1 MMEMDDE
8 QKKASMKDLYDKL
21 WQARDFEISHQ
32 WQRSVFLA
40 TFIVLLFTIYF
51 TFLGTL
57 VEYGKN
63 DSDVYVASANGSMAL
78 FDEIAHDSDNVAVY
92 VEKNS
97 DNGNAN
103 CCLYVIVLDA
113 LSILGFSFSVLWI
126 CMARGSKYMYERIES
141 GISQT
146 YGRGFFDETVQ
157 IELKKEF
164 LDNLW
169 TAGRAGRV
177 PRHSALPL
185 SEYNHRILGF
195 GGSPFSSSRINICIG
210 YLFAVVWTVAVMGN
224 PQLVRSVIECS
235 KMPWWLCCPYYHIE
249 AIVVLI
255 ISAYAISYHVLSAGY
270 HNFWAYL
277 RITIRNT
284 LSRIP
289 GRRNLGRNP
298 NRLQLDWVFNFL
310 HEDQQANEFVF
321 KNVRDELIRYRQ
333 TCDNPLEQ
341 LILGEMNLNQQQHVV
356 HALIERRRIAR
367 NILSN
372 ENLKSLFE
380 YALMRRNGFNQQFQ
394 GTWHAADNAIS
405 QVIIGAQM
413 VSFQNIYILAPD
425 ASSLIQDID
434 LSIPGEMTSS
444 TRLYAD
450 TDWRRIRSG
459 NGFGLNRDETKYH
472 IVQKHPGRGTLYIE
486 LELVGPDYER
496 FEDLSRQANHIIV
509 RFMVLN
515 NYGGMQSTTLYLE
528 RE

>member
-1 MMEMDDE
+1 MDDE

-78 FDEIAHDSDNVAVY
+78 FDEVAHDSDNVAVY

-164 LDNLW
+164 IDNLW

-195 GGSPFSSSRINICIG
+195 EGSPFSSSRINICIG

-224 PQLVRSVIECS
+224 PQLVRSIIECS
-235 KMPWWLCCPYYHIE
+235 KMPWWLCFPYCHIE

-270 HNFWAYL
+270 QNFWAYL
-277 RITIRNT
+277 CITIRNT
-284 LSRIP
+284 FLSRFSMNPDFVQLNWVYWFLREGQTSSAFIWQNVQNEV
-289 GRRNLGRNP
+289 RRYS
-298 NRLQLDWVFNFL
+298 DV
-310 HEDQQANEFVF
+310 
-321 KNVRDELIRYRQ
+321 
-333 TCDNPLEQ
+333 CDNPLERH
-341 LILGEMNLNQQQHVV
+341 ILARLNFSPLSNGKHTRTGMQKTV
-356 HALIERRRIAR
+356 RY
-367 NILSN
+367 ILSN

-394 GTWHAADNAIS
+394 GTWHAADNATR
-405 QVIIGAQM
+405 QVIIDAQM
-413 VSFQNIYILAPD
+413 VRFQNIYILAPN
-425 ASSLIQDID
+425 ASSLIQGID
-434 LSIPGEMTSS
+434 LSIPGDRVTSP

-459 NGFGLNRDETKYH
+459 NGFGLNRDETQYH

-486 LELVGPDYER
+486 LELVGPDFNQLR
-496 FEDLSRQANHIIV
+496 SLGQQSNHMIV
-509 RFMVLN
+509 TFAFLN
-515 NYGGMQSTTLYLE
+515 DEGEQRQSTTLYLT
-528 RE
+528 RL